1 MTDFKIVEFKTR
13 DDWGK
18 DYYFS
23 FLKGEKYTA
32 LQVSFSVCET
42 SDCPYIQ
49 VQMGLGK
56 LFGLFACAWRLG
68 VDFDICGRT
77 WYWRGK
83 EE

>member
-23 FLKGEKYTA
+23 FLKGKKYTA

-42 SDCPYIQ
+42 PDYPYIQ
-49 VQMGLGK
+49 VQMGMGK
-56 LFGLFACAWRLG
+56 LFGLFIYAWRLG
-68 VDFDICGRT
+68 LDFDICGRT
-77 WYWRGK
+77 WYWWGK
-83 EE
+83 NE

>member
-1 MTDFKIVEFKTR
+1 MTNFKIVEFKTR

-23 FLKGEKYTA
+23 FFKGKKYTA
-32 LQVSFSVCET
+32 LQVSFSVCDT
-42 SDCPYIQ
+42 PGYPYIQ
-49 VQMGLGK
+49 VQMGMGK
-56 LFGLFACAWRLG
+56 LFGLFTYAWRLG

-77 WYWRGK
+77 WSWGG